1 MGGCIGGSCVGG
13 SCDSVTLV
21 LATSGL
27 EELLRAK
34 WERRGIGGG
43 KMGRGGRECGG
54 GDRESGRQ
62 IKTEVVKRA
71 VGRERR
77 KEKTRWEVGEEGHLN
92 HHYKWFM
99 SSKLVTMGTYQRP

>member
-1 MGGCIGGSCVGG
+1 MGGCIGESCVGG

-43 KMGRGGRECGG
+43 KMGRGGECGG
-54 GDRESGRQ
+54 GDRKGEREADKTRGDKEGGRKGEEEGEKKMGSGR
-62 IKTEVVKRA
+62 
-71 VGRERR
+71 RR
-77 KEKTRWEVGEEGHLN
+77 TFKPSLQMAHV
-92 HHYKWFM
+92 F
-99 SSKLVTMGTYQRP
+99 